1 MSQQILKETC
11 SKLAT
16 VRPSPNAEQNKTLQS
31 KKRKRKKK
39 RIKIKVSYLCRRMV
53 WNNRVPPLFLLIALQ
68 QRLAIAERL
77 ADTKRSKT
85 IDIRY
90 NYVQQ
95 YIEEKI
101 VELTYIETGEMVAD
115 TLTKPLSRDLFEKHR
130 KRLLGNFQFMYSWLQ
145 SVG

>member
-1 MSQQILKETC
+1 MTLSTVVIEVVHLRNILSFLGMEQQGPTTIYVDSTSAK
-11 SKLAT
+11 
-16 VRPSPNAEQNKTLQS
+16 
-31 KKRKRKKK
+31 
-39 RIKIKVSYLCRRMV
+39 
-53 WNNRVPPLFLLIALQ
+53 
-68 QRLAIAERL
+68 AIAERL

-95 YIEEKI
+95 YIEEKV
-101 VELTYIETGEMVAD
+101 VELAYIDTGEMVAD

-145 SVG
+145 SAD